1 MQNIDKIKILGLKKP
16 KFTKGTIETDDG
28 FSIPNVKF
36 FEWSIEDEG
45 IAFTKLGLRFW
56 RNSYP
61 HEPYHEERGSCD
73 HMEDIL
79 QNASGVEE
87 CIEDL
92 ETQSLSDPENDGYEL
107 SEKDREAMRESVAQL
122 RKELEM
128 ANAWFCE
135 NEDAI
140 FYDPFEL
147 KVENALEML
156 NAFPE
161 GSHDGIEELR
171 QSYPWPDW
179 LQEMEDASAGTPVWY
194 GALKNEWALEILK
207 LRLSDETYAEIQ
219 RRAILHLAAA

>member
-1 MQNIDKIKILGLKKP
+1 MKQLKVIKKMGLQKP
-16 KFTKGTIETDDG
+16 KYTRGTVETDDG

-36 FEWSIEDEG
+36 FEWTFEAEG
-45 IAFTKLGLRFW
+45 ISFTKLGLRFW

-61 HEPYHEERGSCD
+61 HDPYHERRGYDD
-73 HMEDIL
+73 HMEELIS
-79 QNASGVEE
+79 NGTSVED
-87 CIEDL
+87 CIDDL
-92 ETQSLSDPENDGYEL
+92 DTESFSDPDNEGYDL
-107 SEKDREAMRESVAQL
+107 SEKDRESMRKSVAQL
-122 RKELEM
+122 REELEM
-128 ANAWFCE
+128 ANAWLCE

-147 KVENALEML
+147 KVEHAVEML